1 MMIAT
6 GGLVECC
13 DGAGLAQ
20 AAVQMCI
27 MASRKGIA
35 AAGSFLDNFS
45 ATLRRALNLEAL
57 LLNPAP
63 PGGDP
68 CGATL
73 WW

>member
-1 MMIAT
+1 MQHP
-6 GGLVECC
+6 
-13 DGAGLAQ
+13 AQ
-20 AAVQMCI
+20 AAVQLCI
-27 MASRKGIA
+27 MASRKGVA
-35 AAGSFLDNFS
+35 AAGSFLDNFCT
-45 ATLRRALNLEAL
+45 ALRRAMNLEGL

>member
-1 MMIAT
+1 
-6 GGLVECC
+6 
-13 DGAGLAQ
+13 
-20 AAVQMCI
+20 MCI
-27 MASRKGIA
+27 MASRKGVA

-45 ATLRRALNLEAL
+45 AMLRRALNLEAL

-63 PGGDP
+63 PGSDP